1 MLLYTGQGS
10 SGSRVYSAMNVTLG
24 ELNAVCEWNLSAG
37 DKQIL
42 AATTTSNQQHD
53 LQGRLL
59 KQVASLYVCLYA
71 SNYYTVKLCI

>member
-24 ELNAVCEWNLSAG
+24 ELNAVCEWSLS
-37 DKQIL
+37 
-42 AATTTSNQQHD
+42 AATTTGNQHD

-59 KQVASLYVCLYA
+59 KQVALLYACLYV
-71 SNYYTVKLCI
+71 SN

>member
-24 ELNAVCEWNLSAG
+24 ELNAVCEWSLS
-37 DKQIL
+37 

-59 KQVASLYVCLYA
+59 KQVASLYVCLYV
-71 SNYYTVKLCI
+71 SNYYTVKLCSLY